1 MGNKE
6 FIAANPAVKTLIEQI
21 KFPGKT
27 WSGWEYAISK
37 NGGSSPLIN
46 KLADEWLAANK
57 PQFDQWV
64 AVASKVH

>member
-1 MGNKE
+1 
-6 FIAANPAVKTLIEQI
+6 
-21 KFPGKT
+21 
-27 WSGWEYAISK
+27 
-37 NGGSSPLIN
+37 LIN

>member
-1 MGNKE
+1 M
-6 FIAANPAVKTLIEQI
+6 IALGIRDQQ
-21 KFPGKT
+21 
-27 WSGWEYAISK
+27 

-57 PQFDQWV
+57 PQFDQRV